1 MADRKPRPDYPTYAA
16 LDWARFRRVMIWMGV
31 AAAVAIVVSLIFLE
45 TEYGP
50 LSWVTIV
57 ATVFGLA
64 ATIMLAALLMGL
76 IFLSSAS
83 GYDETVD
90 DLPRQTQ
97 DRRRFQGDAGPGH
110 RQD

>member
-31 AAAVAIVVSLIFLE
+31 AAAVAIPMGLLIGRFRL
-45 TEYGP
+45 

>member
-1 MADRKPRPDYPTYAA
+1 MSDRKSDPDDPAPAA
-16 LDWARFRRVMIWMGV
+16 LDWVRFRRTMIWMSV
-31 AAAVAIVVSLIFLE
+31 ATAAAVVVSLIFLE
-45 TEYGP
+45 IEYGP

-90 DLPRQTQ
+90 DLPGKKQ

-110 RQD
+110 RQE

>member
-1 MADRKPRPDYPTYAA
+1 MSDRKPGLDDPVTAK

-31 AAAVAIVVSLIFLE
+31 ATSATVVLSLIWLE
-45 TEYGP
+45 IEYGP

-90 DLPRQTQ
+90 DLPRRKQ
-97 DRRRFQGDAGPGH
+97 DRRRFDRGAGPNQ